1 MSISVRIISSSPL
14 TLTPQLNFVD
24 EYHLI
29 DCFSPLL
36 HTSALLSFE
45 LPLSDP
51 LTWFIIITT
60 IVVIIITVIIV
71 TILITNVFVQYIYH
85 HICCNVKPDGD
96 RGDGTVRFN
105 QASCCGRLCEVIW
118 NFQFFT
124 NVHLTSGWNVSWT
137 GQYRI
142 NCVITFYVTKTW
154 KRKSDSGTSLR
165 KE

>member
-1 MSISVRIISSSPL
+1 MVNACSDMTSKTLDLIIKRSHLCRSL
-14 TLTPQLNFVD
+14 WGLFHPQLRFAELNFVD

-51 LTWFIIITT
+51 LTWFVIITT
-60 IVVIIITVIIV
+60 IVVINITVIIV
-71 TILITNVFVQYIYH
+71 TILITNMFVQYIYH

-124 NVHLTSGWNVSWT
+124 NVHLTSGWNVSWA
-137 GQYRI
+137 G
-142 NCVITFYVTKTW
+142 
-154 KRKSDSGTSLR
+154 
-165 KE
+165 